1 MDTQSVAGRPDDRHG
16 RLVFAASAL
25 AASDIM
31 LTFVRH
37 AESQANADGIINTQV
52 PGPDITVLGRQ
63 QAEDVA
69 ALLAGNGYDGIYAS
83 DMVRTQQTAAPLA
96 AILGEQVTVLPGLH
110 EISAGIYEGS
120 SEDSGLG
127 RLGYALPPVAWTLGA
142 RFVPIPGSTDP
153 DGNAFEARTNDAVQ
167 TIYDSGNTNAVA
179 FSHGATIMFWT
190 MMNVDNPD
198 LGLLLSHQLDN
209 TGVVVVKGNP
219 DDGWTLVSWDGVAV
233 DPDPSFLTKTLVNVR
248 DLVTTPQAAAYA
260 VEQAIATG
268 DLAAVAGAF
277 VKGVVDVALA
287 PLKFGAAV
295 ATDVVD
301 LVRDA
306 LPAEQS
312 QPVTATTLHTAVAE
326 KADTAA
332 EPVGV
337 VTRSLKVADS
347 VEARPPA
354 RMRPMTRRR
363 QTPPIRWPRPRS
375 PRPRRPGWSRSPTP
389 PTTPRRPTTRRT
401 QGRQGRKRRQDQR
414 RRESRHD
421 ETGPGERQA
430 RAARARR
437 PQGRKARDRQACLH
451 PHADNDTAAGDAPT
465 GDSAQKDAA

>member
-1 MDTQSVAGRPDDRHG
+1 
-16 RLVFAASAL
+16 
-25 AASDIM
+25 
-31 LTFVRH
+31 
-37 AESQANADGIINTQV
+37 
-52 PGPDITVLGRQ
+52 
-63 QAEDVA
+63 
-69 ALLAGNGYDGIYAS
+69 
-83 DMVRTQQTAAPLA
+83 MVRTQQTAAPLA
-96 AILGEQVTVLPGLH
+96 TILGEQVTVLPGLH

-127 RLGYALPPVAWTLGA
+127 RLGYALAPVAWTLGA

-167 TIYDSGNTNAVA
+167 TIYDSGDTNAVA

-219 DDGWTLVSWDGVAV
+219 EDGWTLVSWDGVAV

-295 ATDVVD
+295 ATDVLD

-306 LPAEQS
+306 LPATKS
-312 QPVTATTLHTAVAE
+312 QPVTTTALSTAVAE
-326 KADTAA
+326 KADTAD
-332 EPVGV
+332 EPAGV

-347 VEARPPA
+347 AEATA
-354 RMRPMTRRR
+354 
-363 QTPPIRWPRPRS
+363 PRGRLLAE
-375 PRPRRPGWSRSPTP
+375 
-389 PTTPRRPTTRRT
+389 RPTTRRRRT
-401 QGRQGRKRRQDQR
+401 PPIRLPRPTSPTRPGRRSGQGVRHHRHHR
-414 RRESRHD
+414 RRRDDAPSDDTADAKADNAEGAGKTDAAEKADKTKPDQVSVKREQRAGDGLKAGSH
-421 ETGPGERQA
+421 GEPASPPTRTA
-430 RAARARR
+430 TPTPLRRLTHRRATARR
-437 PQGRKARDRQACLH
+437 RTRPSLG
-451 PHADNDTAAGDAPT
+451 
-465 GDSAQKDAA
+465 